1 MALRPWGP
9 PPRLWPHVLDVSGNG
24 HGAGVVHILRRRRG
38 PSSRG
43 WARSRRVG
51 GDSAAA
57 AGATTATRR
66 GDRRGRCRGRGA
78 SAWPRA
84 DEEAAGL
91 LGVSRPTLV
100 RLSKAGGARP
110 PRSEE

>member
-78 SAWPRA
+78 SADRKRVVS
-84 DEEAAGL
+84 GKRVSL
-91 LGVSRPTLV
+91 LVYLGCRRFL
-100 RLSKAGGARP
+100 KNI
-110 PRSEE
+110 